1 MGVLLSDPE
10 LLYRIDRQLQSLSEG
25 RLAGED
31 FTGTERQVIFNAI
44 RSALAQDEEEPA
56 RQVILS
62 LDEPLAELAQVL
74 QQAVAD
80 LSFDRPD
87 VIEEVMSNFLRLRK
101 RNLESNLTTL
111 QMQVQTAQE
120 EAEHSQE
127 GLAANIKGLLE
138 RVNQARDQKR
148 RLEGALARRLG
159 AADVPAVGQG
169 LMG

>member
-1 MGVLLSDPE
+1 
-10 LLYRIDRQLQSLSEG
+10 
-25 RLAGED
+25 
-31 FTGTERQVIFNAI
+31 
-44 RSALAQDEEEPA
+44 
-56 RQVILS
+56 
-62 LDEPLAELAQVL
+62 
-74 QQAVAD
+74 
-80 LSFDRPD
+80 
-87 VIEEVMSNFLRLRK
+87 MSNFLRLRK